1 MPYAIQSILYASDL
15 SPEAPFVF
23 RHAVG
28 LAHEFGAKLHAITVY
43 RTGITLPEDRE
54 EDKPHP
60 GEDVLNTRVNEFDEK
75 YPDYEVRKVLATVK
89 ELGGDP
95 AKVILEM
102 ADELSADVI
111 VMGSRGHNALEEV
124 LLGSVSH
131 KVQMKSKIPVFL
143 VPIDRE

>member
-1 MPYAIQSILYASDL
+1 
-15 SPEAPFVF
+15 
-23 RHAVG
+23 
-28 LAHEFGAKLHAITVY
+28 
-43 RTGITLPEDRE
+43 
-54 EDKPHP
+54 
-60 GEDVLNTRVNEFDEK
+60 
-75 YPDYEVRKVLATVK
+75 
-89 ELGGDP
+89 
-95 AKVILEM
+95 VILEM

>member
-1 MPYAIQSILYASDL
+1 M
-15 SPEAPFVF
+15 
-23 RHAVG
+23 
-28 LAHEFGAKLHAITVY
+28 
-43 RTGITLPEDRE
+43 
-54 EDKPHP
+54 
-60 GEDVLNTRVNEFDEK
+60 
-75 YPDYEVRKVLATVK
+75 RKVLATVK